1 MFPRLILT
9 GSISTQILLLL
20 FTPRPITVILL
31 GVKFYSLDY
40 FTRQF
45 SDYYGTT
52 PSQYRK
58 LHR

>member
-1 MFPRLILT
+1 M
-9 GSISTQILLLL
+9 LLL